1 MLDCDTGGGV
11 YIFLSIGKFGPSN
24 FIKEDGDGWMPD
36 GGGLVGSP
44 FYCFLFFLGANHS
57 VYWKVGMTFYQCD
70 ENLSDFFKIMILI
83 LIVKCGVKY
92 LACV

>member
-1 MLDCDTGGGV
+1 MLDCDTGGV
-11 YIFLSIGKFGPSN
+11 YIFLSIGKFGPST
-24 FIKEDGDGWMPD
+24 FLRKMVTDGCRMVVGW
-36 GGGLVGSP
+36 LVLP
-44 FYCFLFFLGANHS
+44 LLFFIFIFMGANHS

-83 LIVKCGVKY
+83 VKCGVKY